1 MSTYATI
8 KAAVNNTLT
17 DTFLNNDFIAEVPD
31 DDTEGS
37 FLLTELKSYKSP

>member
-17 DTFLNNDFIAEVPD
+17 DTFLNSDFMQEVPD
-31 DDTEGS
+31 DEPGDT
-37 FLLTELKSYKSP
+37 FLIT